1 MNNISRVVLI
11 GSAFPY
17 RGGLA
22 SFNERLIT
30 EYGKMGTSAIIYTFT
45 LQYPSFLFPGK
56 TQYSESAAPNN
67 LIIYRKVNS
76 INPLNW
82 IKVGREIKKM
92 SPELLLFKYWL
103 PFMGPCFGTIARIV
117 KKNKQTKIIS
127 ILDNIIPHEKRIGDH
142 FFTKYFVKPI
152 DGFVGMSKTVIN
164 DLDIFTTTKPRLLNP
179 HPLFDNFGPIIS
191 KESAKKELSLD
202 SNKKYILFFGIVR
215 DYKGLDLLLDAFQDD
230 RVIALDLNLI
240 IAGEFYGDSE
250 RYIKQIE
257 QLELKENIIHH
268 AKFIKDEEV
277 VNYFCAADLVVQ
289 PYKHAT
295 QSGITQIAFHFNKP
309 MVVTDVGGL
318 SEIVPNDKVGYVV
331 DPLPQK
337 IAEAINNF
345 FELKKEKEFTEN
357 IIEHKKAFSWESFVK
372 SISEI
377 KNQIEV

>member
-1 MNNISRVVLI
+1 MSDVSKVVLI

-22 SFNERLIT
+22 SFNERLIA
-30 EYGKMGTSAIIYTFT
+30 EYGKMGISAIIYTFT

-56 TQYSESAAPNN
+56 TQYSESVNPDN
-67 LIIYRKVNS
+67 LIIHRKVNS

-82 IKVGREIKKM
+82 IKVGRELKELA
-92 SPELLLFKYWL
+92 PELLLFKYWL

-117 KKNKQTKIIS
+117 KKNKKTKIIS
-127 ILDNIIPHEKRIGDH
+127 ILDNIIPHEKRIGDNI
-142 FFTKYFVKPI
+142 FTKYFVKSI
-152 DGFVGMSKTVIN
+152 DGFIGMSKTVIA
-164 DLDIFTTTKPRLLNP
+164 DLDSFTTTKPRLLNP

-191 KESAKKELSLD
+191 KEKAKKLLLLD

-215 DYKGLDLLLDAFQDD
+215 DYKGLDLLLDAFQDE
-230 RVIALDLNLI
+230 RIKELDLNLI
-240 IAGEFYGDSE
+240 IAGEFYGDSDK
-250 RYIKQIE
+250 YIKKIE
-257 QLELKENIIHH
+257 QLELKNNIIHH
-268 AKFIKDEEV
+268 AKFIKDEKV
-277 VNYFCAADLVVQ
+277 VNYFCAVDLVVQ

-318 SEIVPNDKVGYVV
+318 AEIVPNDKVGYVV
-331 DPLPQK
+331 DPLPEK

-345 FELKKEKEFTEN
+345 FVLKKEKEFVDN
-357 IIEHKKAFSWESFVK
+357 IVTHKKKFSWDRFVK

-377 KNQIEV
+377 KNQIQV